1 MDLAG
6 ITWIESLHLAESQ
19 KRASRPKICF
29 LDLATETRIQIYK
42 YLLINR
48 SPSGGELE
56 VVHIVDGLQRR
67 QRGYSPYSRYSSGN
81 GKGLIPARG
90 ARNSA
95 RHIHTAILQTC
106 KKIADEGSYFMY
118 SNNVFGINLSRES
131 FAPGYR
137 YFRGTDQHLIHPIA
151 NLFSAKEES
160 PAFLSELSYVS
171 FFKTVGARN
180 TATIAHLQV
189 FGNSTTEYEMTMPVL
204 TEVLKTH
211 LPQLETTIFYL
222 IADPD
227 DQRLYGREVFKSCIA
242 HPQPTREPDEEI
254 CSRSRYG
261 RAFDPA
267 HPRRATGPCHPLYA
281 ALDDFSHK
289 LVDLES
295 LEFRGHWKNVEQV
308 CLGVGLDGRW
318 AMMITDRIA
327 AYVRE
332 RTRQQRM
339 ALGLASDKD
348 VEQPPAANG
357 RLLRWRDYDEESQLN
372 RKIRS
377 SIRAVADGCS
387 SSSNLS

>member
-19 KRASRPKICF
+19 KRASRAKTCF

-56 VVHIVDGLQRR
+56 VVHIVDRLQRR
-67 QRGYSPYSRYSSGN
+67 QGGYSPYSRYSSGN

-137 YFRGTDQHLIHPIA
+137 YFRETDQHLIQPIA
-151 NLFSAKEES
+151 NLFSTKQES

-171 FFKTVGARN
+171 FFQTVGARN
-180 TATIAHLQV
+180 TATIAHLQI
-189 FGNSTTEYEMTMPVL
+189 FGNSTTEYEITMPVL

-222 IADPD
+222 IADPV
-227 DQRLYGREVFKSCIA
+227 DQRSYGREDSKGCIA
-242 HPQPTREPDEEI
+242 HPEPTREPNEEFR
-254 CSRSRYG
+254 SRSRYEG
-261 RAFDPA
+261 AFDPGL
-267 HPRRATGPCHPLYA
+267 PQRATDPCHQLYA
-281 ALDDFSHK
+281 ALDDFSQK

-295 LEFRGHWKNVEQV
+295 LEFRGHWKHVQQE

-332 RTRQQRM
+332 RTRQQRV

-357 RLLRWRDYDEESQLN
+357 RLLRWRDYEEEGQLS

-377 SIRAVADGCS
+377 SCRAGVDDC